1 MLRTL
6 HVRTANLYVIRCWTG
21 NQCSWCS
28 NGLAWISPR
37 RLDHSPS
44 CIVLYSLQFLN
55 NAGRCAVK
63 HSVAINCLRD
73 NVLYASM
80 RTLSTPSQHQSITT
94 HVGSAAAGAAD
105 DEVTVAWPLL
115 DGEDVTGRRRPIL
128 LDCFC

>member
-1 MLRTL
+1 M
-6 HVRTANLYVIRCWTG
+6 
-21 NQCSWCS
+21 
-28 NGLAWISPR
+28 
-37 RLDHSPS
+37 
-44 CIVLYSLQFLN
+44 
-55 NAGRCAVK
+55 K